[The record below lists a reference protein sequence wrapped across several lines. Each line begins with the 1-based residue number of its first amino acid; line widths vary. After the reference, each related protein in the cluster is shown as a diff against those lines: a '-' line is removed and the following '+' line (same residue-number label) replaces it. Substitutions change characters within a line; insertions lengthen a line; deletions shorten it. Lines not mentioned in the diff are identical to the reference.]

1 MEDRASNFFSYIC
14 QYLMKQ
20 FRFFREKDGI
30 RPISCLFIYLFVK
43 LLFIHLHHNDTSKR
57 KRRYIKFYFSRIKIL
72 FSLTTN
78 SVFPVISSISTTL
91 EKSSY
96 RFIFPVN
103 VTSFLGGILPKYIH
117 IIPTGNYI
125 HNLFQSLFFKCKN
138 TIFPSRVQISIHL
151 FDYHSS

>member
-30 RPISCLFIYLFVK
+30 RPISCLFIYLFAK
-43 LLFIHLHHNDTSKR
+43 LLFICLHHNDTSKR

-103 VTSFLGGILPKYIH
+103 VTSFWEAFSQNIFTSYQRATTF
-117 IIPTGNYI
+117 IISSNRCFSNAKTPF
-125 HNLFQSLFFKCKN
+125 FQAVYK
-138 TIFPSRVQISIHL
+138 
-151 FDYHSS
+151 